1 MSIGATF
8 VTEKESTSRN
18 VISEDSGENRSLSL
32 NTGRLLVGFQ
42 KHEGKKRAAEFRK
55 ENGSSV
61 TEYLMAYLC

>member
-8 VTEKESTSRN
+8 VMANESTSRN

-42 KHEGKKRAAEFRK
+42 KHESKKRAAEFRK
-55 ENGSSV
+55 ENGSAASK
-61 TEYLMAYLC
+61 YLMAYFR